1 MTEMTKKPINIL
13 AQAKKLFGFFCVC
26 FIVLFSV
33 FSLAT
38 VIQSFSKG
46 IRQII
51 LAQDSQSSNKTEIT
65 PFATDSGGIAVV
77 KNFTLTE
84 KENSVQ
90 IPKLEIEAPLVF
102 AASQD
107 TKIIANDLKI
117 GVVVYPGSVEPGNPG
132 QLMILGHSAPPGWPK
147 IRYEW
152 VFSKLGEL
160 KTGDEILV
168 NFEKKQY
175 RYQVTKQIFL
185 ERGEEIPLKN
195 EQEEQSF
202 LYLVTCWPPGRD
214 LRRLAV
220 EAILLTGGLTN

>member
-1 MTEMTKKPINIL
+1 MAEITGKPINL
-13 AQAKKLFGFFCVC
+13 LTQAKKLFGFFCVC
-26 FIVLFSV
+26 FIVLFFV
-33 FSLAT
+33 FSLVA

-51 LAQDSQSSNKTEIT
+51 LAQDNQLSGKTEIT
-65 PFATDSGGIAVV
+65 SLAIDSEGWTVV
-77 KNFTLTE
+77 KNFTATE

-90 IPKLEIEAPLVF
+90 IPKLGVEAPLVF

-107 TKIIANDLKI
+107 AKIIAEDFKI
-117 GVVVYPGSVEPGNPG
+117 GVVVYPGSAEPGDPG
-132 QLMILGHSAPPGWPK
+132 QLIILGHSAPPGWPK

-152 VFSKLGEL
+152 VFSKLGDL
-160 KTGDEILV
+160 KAGDEILV

-175 RYQVTKQIFL
+175 RYQITKQIFL
-185 ERGEEIPLKN
+185 ERGEEIPQKDQASL
-195 EQEEQSF
+195 QSV

-220 EAILLTGGLTN
+220 EAVGLTPHHY